1 MNNNFNQ
8 NFNRIQQLNFPV
20 QEIKSYEE
28 LNEQAKT
35 IFNELYALRAKIER
49 NARIEGK
56 LFSTCI

>member
-8 NFNRIQQLNFPV
+8 NFNRIQQLNFPF
-20 QEIKSYEE
+20 QKIKSYEE
-28 LNEQAKT
+28 FNEQAKT

-49 NARIEGK
+49 NARVEGK